1 MYKKRNYLI
10 LFPNI
15 SISLRRLDFVKKR
28 RFRVMYKKKILVI
41 DDEKSIRF
49 IIEST
54 LKQEFN
60 VISFSNG
67 QEGLNYLEGGN
78 FPDMIICDLIMPELN
93 GFEFLERIKASGFFD
108 DIPIMILSG
117 REWSKDKIRCFELGA
132 EDYVVKP
139 FNPSEVIARIK
150 RRLEVRERFL
160 SRIGN

>member
-1 MYKKRNYLI
+1 M
-10 LFPNI
+10 
-15 SISLRRLDFVKKR
+15 S
-28 RFRVMYKKKILVI
+28 KKKILVI

-54 LKQEFN
+54 LKQEFD

-67 QEGLNYLEGGN
+67 QEGLNYLEIGN

-150 RRLEVRERFL
+150 RRLEVRKRFL

>member
-1 MYKKRNYLI
+1 M
-10 LFPNI
+10 
-15 SISLRRLDFVKKR
+15 S
-28 RFRVMYKKKILVI
+28 KKKILVI

-49 IIEST
+49 IIERT
-54 LKQEFN
+54 LNQDFE
-60 VISFSNG
+60 VISLSNG
-67 QEGLNYLEGGN
+67 QEGLSFLEAGN
-78 FPDMIICDLIMPELN
+78 FPDMIICDLVMPELN
-93 GFEFLERIKASGFFD
+93 GFEFLERIKTSGFFD

-117 REWSKDKIRCFELGA
+117 REFSKDKIRCFELGA

>member
-1 MYKKRNYLI
+1 MA
-10 LFPNI
+10 
-15 SISLRRLDFVKKR
+15 
-28 RFRVMYKKKILVI
+28 KKKILVI

-54 LKQEFN
+54 LKQEFD
-60 VISFSNG
+60 VVSLSNG
-67 QEGLNYLEGGN
+67 QEGLDYLEAGN
-78 FPDMIICDLIMPELN
+78 FPDMIICDLVMPVLT
-93 GFEFLERIKASGFFD
+93 GFDFLERIKTSGFFD

-117 REWSKDKIRCFELGA
+117 REWSKDKIKCFEMGA

-139 FNPSEVIARIK
+139 FNPSELVARIN

>member
-1 MYKKRNYLI
+1 MAQ
-10 LFPNI
+10 
-15 SISLRRLDFVKKR
+15 
-28 RFRVMYKKKILVI
+28 KKILVI

-49 IIEST
+49 IIENT
-54 LKQEFN
+54 LKQEFD
-60 VISFSNG
+60 VISLPNG
-67 QEGLNYLEGGN
+67 QDGLDYLEMGN
-78 FPDMIICDLIMPELN
+78 FPDLIICDLVMPELN
-93 GFEFLERIKASGFFD
+93 GFEFLERIKHSGFFD

-160 SRIGN
+160 SRIGI

>member
-1 MYKKRNYLI
+1 M
-10 LFPNI
+10 
-15 SISLRRLDFVKKR
+15 S
-28 RFRVMYKKKILVI
+28 KKKILVI

-49 IIEST
+49 IIERT
-54 LKQEFN
+54 LNQDFE
-60 VISFSNG
+60 VISLSNG
-67 QEGLNYLEGGN
+67 QEGLSFLEAGN

-93 GFEFLERIKASGFFD
+93 GFEFLERIKTSGFFD

-117 REWSKDKIRCFELGA
+117 REFSKDKIRCFELGA

>member
-1 MYKKRNYLI
+1 M
-10 LFPNI
+10 
-15 SISLRRLDFVKKR
+15 S
-28 RFRVMYKKKILVI
+28 KKKILVI

-54 LKQEFN
+54 LKQEFD
-60 VISFSNG
+60 VVTFSNG
-67 QEGLNYLEGGN
+67 QEGLNYLETGN
-78 FPDMIICDLIMPELN
+78 FPDMIISDLIMPELN

-117 REWSKDKIRCFELGA
+117 REWSKDKIKCFELGA

>member
-1 MYKKRNYLI
+1 M
-10 LFPNI
+10 
-15 SISLRRLDFVKKR
+15 S
-28 RFRVMYKKKILVI
+28 KKKILVI

-49 IIEST
+49 IIENT
-54 LKQEFN
+54 LKHEFD
-60 VISFSNG
+60 VISLPNG
-67 QEGLNYLEGGN
+67 REALDYLEAGN
-78 FPDMIICDLIMPELN
+78 FPDLIICDLIMPELS
-93 GFEFLERIKASGFFD
+93 GFEFLEKIKSSGFFD

-150 RRLEVRERFL
+150 RRLAVRERFL

>member
-1 MYKKRNYLI
+1 M
-10 LFPNI
+10 
-15 SISLRRLDFVKKR
+15 S
-28 RFRVMYKKKILVI
+28 KKKILVI

-54 LKQEFN
+54 LRQDFE
-60 VISFSNG
+60 VISLTNG
-67 QEGLNYLEGGN
+67 KEALSYLEAGN
-78 FPDMIICDLIMPELN
+78 FPDLIICDLVMPELN
-93 GFEFLERIKASGFFD
+93 GFEFLEIIKTSGFFD

-150 RRLEVRERFL
+150 RRFEVRERFL

>member
-1 MYKKRNYLI
+1 MA
-10 LFPNI
+10 
-15 SISLRRLDFVKKR
+15 
-28 RFRVMYKKKILVI
+28 KKKILVI

-49 IIEST
+49 IIENT
-54 LKQEFN
+54 LKQEFD
-60 VISFSNG
+60 VTSLANG
-67 QEGLNYLEGGN
+67 QEGLSYLEDGN
-78 FPDMIICDLIMPELN
+78 FPDMIICDLIMPEMN
-93 GFEFLERIKASGFFD
+93 GFEFLERIKTSGFFD

-132 EDYVVKP
+132 EDYVIKP